1 MPVYSQ
7 GSPLLLTFDAAL
19 HLYFVFLI
27 LSHLYLPTDTAYAVH
42 ETDMGCRHSHCSY
55 DSCSGVGF
63 GGGHC
68 GCASSAPGKRGL
80 FLSLFAKRIVL
91 VYTF

>member
-7 GSPLLLTFDAAL
+7 GSPLLLTFDAVL

-55 DSCSGVGF
+55 DSCSGVGL
-63 GGGHC
+63 GGVGTA
-68 GCASSAPGKRGL
+68 GVLPLRPAKEAISFP
-80 FLSLFAKRIVL
+80 FLQKE
-91 VYTF
+91 